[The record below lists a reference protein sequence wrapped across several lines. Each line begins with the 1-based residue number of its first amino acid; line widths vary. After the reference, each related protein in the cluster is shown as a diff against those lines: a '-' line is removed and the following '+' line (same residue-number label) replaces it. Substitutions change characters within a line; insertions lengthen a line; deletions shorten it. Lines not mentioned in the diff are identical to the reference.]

1 MKRPALK
8 LLLPALGVATLAAV
22 GARTILQVEVHEW
35 GILVDQDSASS
46 TFQQGY
52 TAASSRLNRPSARC
66 DSMQQARNPMLA
78 WPDAMEANIPVLTFR
93 SRLPIPMTV
102 DVRFPAGTPTV
113 SYPLAE
119 RNGQELSWKIRLGSP
134 AGARDLRVPDS
145 LAFLLDSEVS
155 TVSTDTGAP
164 STFLFYEGTLPA
176 AGKLQVRFKGKD
188 SLVVTNRTGNR
199 IHDIHVSRSV
209 RDSAVAGGI
218 SRLEAGESVTLS
230 RSDSLDPR
238 LMGLRGGLSESEAR
252 AFSKAWFQPTW
263 SSSYAQ
269 VSWSY
274 RLDQET
280 ADRLLPLKFSWPFV
294 KVRRVLVVTHQE
306 AVLDAQGCP
315 EGMLTGPSNE
325 SIIDA
330 ILAGGGTPAKSGRLR
345 RPVPPSM
352 RGELP

>member
-1 MKRPALK
+1 MKHPALK
-8 LLLPALGVATLAAV
+8 YLLPALGIAALAVVGTRTL
-22 GARTILQVEVHEW
+22 LQVEVHEW
-35 GILVDQDSASS
+35 GILVDRDSVSS

-52 TAASSRLNRPSARC
+52 TATSSRLNRPSARC
-66 DSMQQARNPMLA
+66 DSMQQARNPQVA
-78 WPDAMEANIPVLTFR
+78 WPDIMEASIPVLTFR

-102 DVRFPAGTPTV
+102 GVRFPAGAPTV
-113 SYPLAE
+113 SYPSAE

-155 TVSTDTGAP
+155 TVGTDTGAP

-209 RDSAVAGGI
+209 RDTAVAGGI
-218 SRLEAGESVTLS
+218 SRLEAGESVTLG

-238 LMGLRGGLSESEAR
+238 LIGLRGGLSESEAR
-252 AFSKAWFQPTW
+252 AFAKAWLLPAWF
-263 SSSYAQ
+263 SSYAQ

-274 RLDQET
+274 RLDQAT
-280 ADRLLPLKFSWPFV
+280 ADRLLPLSFSWPFV
-294 KVRRVLVVTHQE
+294 KVRRVLVVAHRE

-315 EGMLTGPSNE
+315 EGMLTEPDNG

-330 ILAGGGTPAKSGRLR
+330 ILAGGAMQSKSGALR
-345 RPVPPSM
+345 RPVPPPA
-352 RGELP
+352 RGERP